1 MRPYAAQELKKP
13 QPVLRKSG
21 VGQARPKPREEG
33 ETMSNDEWAR
43 RSVRALLRRL
53 LTQLAVASEQ
63 AAKEFRAGLR

>member
-33 ETMSNDEWAR
+33 ETMSSDEWAR
-43 RSVRALLRRL
+43 LALSAFIRRL
-53 LTQLAVASEQ
+53 LTRIAIEHEA
-63 AAKEFRAGLR
+63 AAKELRRALR